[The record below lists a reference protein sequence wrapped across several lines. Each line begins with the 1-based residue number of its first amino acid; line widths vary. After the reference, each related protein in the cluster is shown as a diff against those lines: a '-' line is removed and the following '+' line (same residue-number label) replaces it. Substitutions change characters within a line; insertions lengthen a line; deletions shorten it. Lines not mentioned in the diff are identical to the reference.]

1 MNITLSQTASTRVRS
16 FLWQHVLLL
25 FSLYLM
31 TLGVVLCIKSAL
43 GSSVISSIPFV
54 LSLAGAENLAPALTV
69 GDYTIAMNFVL
80 VLCQILVLRRRF
92 EYVQLFQL
100 VIGFIFGWLIDL
112 NAAILSSLECTT
124 LPVQIAAQLAG
135 CTIMGIGI
143 AFEVRCGSVTMP
155 GEGISIAV
163 SQVTGRPF
171 AKVKIYIDTLLV
183 VLAVT
188 ASFVF
193 FGRWLGS
200 VIGAGTVFAMIYV
213 GMVVKF
219 TAGRIGW
226 FDRVLHYVPGFRRYI
241 FGLARFV
248 RK

>member
-1 MNITLSQTASTRVRS
+1 MNTTLSHATSTRVRS
-16 FLWQHVLLL
+16 FVWQHILLL
-25 FSLYLM
+25 LSLYLM
-31 TLGVVLCIKSAL
+31 TLGVVLCIKSVL

-54 LSLAGAENLAPALTV
+54 LSLAGAEGLVPALTV
-69 GDYTIAMNFVL
+69 GAYTIAMNFAL

-100 VIGFIFGWLIDL
+100 VVGFIFGWMIDL
-112 NAAILSSLECTT
+112 NAAILAPLECTT
-124 LPVQIAAQLAG
+124 LPLQIAVQLAG
-135 CTIMGIGI
+135 CTIMGIAI

-163 SQVTGRPF
+163 SQVTKRPF
-171 AKVKIYIDTLLV
+171 AKVKICIDSLLV
-183 VLAVT
+183 AIAVA
-188 ASFVF
+188 ASFAF

-200 VIGAGTVFAMIYV
+200 VIGVGTIFAMVYV
-213 GMVVKF
+213 GIVVKF
-219 TAGRIGW
+219 TARHIGW

-241 FGLARFV
+241 FGLARFI